1 VLLYYTFR
9 GWYQSQFT
17 FLITTAR
24 QKTMRNLKHTLCAL
38 LASIAFTTGAVAGQS
53 PEHLSAASKHVGYA
67 SEHLGTAAVK
77 GTSASMAVPLIVVGS
92 AGIASTAAGE
102 SLLEIA
108 NQPLPLGYP
117 VAYGTP
123 TPAKALD
130 LEKQQ

>member
-1 VLLYYTFR
+1 
-9 GWYQSQFT
+9 
-17 FLITTAR
+17 
-24 QKTMRNLKHTLCAL
+24 MRNLKHTLCAL